1 VNKPSWMACCMGSG
15 AVALW
20 LLSSLLGA
28 EAKLQT
34 GTVILGGE
42 AEQWQYLGKF
52 GYAIGTGRYEIRL
65 KLNGALEEDQELP
78 RVDLDIFLDE
88 DWPRVDYI
96 EPCKRAADVPAR
108 KSHSMIEPGQ
118 FGEWGHWQAGALYQ
132 NVRPHIWYFAL
143 SDCRDEF
150 AGVFGSVQRSSS
162 SISIDY
168 EIRWRQFDDSELS
181 LEMRYMPMTTR
192 CVLAMLTVLG
202 LSMAGKCCAMQ
213 KNLGH
218 LHPVIYALGLAM
230 AVQWM
235 SQALHLYHLSSFEE
249 NGVGHHGADLLAEV
263 FFMLSQVAGA
273 SLLIAIAQGYTL
285 LRSKLSEVELL
296 TPVVAVVT
304 VLHILLVAVGKL
316 QGEQS
321 CKYHENEGLIGWI
334 LLSIR
339 ISLFAWFRSG
349 ITMLRSAGNARVA
362 NFLNNFEI
370 VGSAYFLAF
379 PAIFLFVQV
388 LAPYLQHP
396 VLQTGLLAI
405 QTVSW
410 LWLADLFFSRGSYYK
425 ASELSASLLP
435 GGAGAHCYSPSS
447 SLGRKK
453 EI

>member
-1 VNKPSWMACCMGSG
+1 MNRPSWTMARCIGSS
-15 AVALW
+15 AVALG
-20 LLSSLLGA
+20 LLLGMLGT

-34 GTVILGGE
+34 GTLILGGGN
-42 AEQWQYLGKF
+42 EQWQYLGKF

-65 KLNGALEEDQELP
+65 KLNGALDDDQDLP
-78 RVDLDIFLDE
+78 RVDLDVFLDE

-96 EPCKRAADVPAR
+96 EPCKRATDVPAR
-108 KSHSMIEPGQ
+108 KSHAAIEPGQ

-143 SDCRDEF
+143 SDCREF
-150 AGVFGSVQRSSS
+150 GGRFGSLQRSSS
-162 SISIDY
+162 LSIDY

-181 LEMRYMPMTTR
+181 LELRYMPMITR
-192 CVLAMLTVLG
+192 CVLAILTVLG
-202 LSMAGKCCAMQ
+202 FSMSMKVCAMQ
-213 KNLGH
+213 ENLGRI
-218 LHPVIYALGLAM
+218 HPVIYALGLAM
-230 AVQWM
+230 ALQWL

-249 NGVGHHGADLLAEV
+249 NGVGHQGADLLAEV

-273 SLLIAIAQGYTL
+273 SLLIAIAQGYTI
-285 LRSKLSEVELL
+285 LRSKLGEVELL
-296 TPVVAVVT
+296 TPVVAVVA
-304 VLHILLVAVGKL
+304 VLHVLLVAVGKL
-316 QGEQS
+316 QGEEH
-321 CKYHENEGLIGWI
+321 CKYHENEGAIGWI
-334 LLSIR
+334 LLCIR

-349 ITMLRSAGNARVA
+349 INMLRCAGSARVN
-362 NFLNNFEI
+362 NFLNYFEI

-379 PAIFLFVQV
+379 PAIFVFVQV

-410 LWLADLFFSRGSYYK
+410 IWLVNLFLSRSSYHK
-425 ASELSASLLP
+425 ASELGASLLP
-435 GGAGAHCYSPSS
+435 GGAGAFCYSPSS